1 MEQKARVQLHE
12 SCVVPYRET
21 ERGIEFCLV
30 STSTTNRWEFP
41 RAEASDGRPPAQQLL
56 LDQAAQGAGLQG
68 QLEADRPFDAFVA
81 SRGNESRN
89 VSAYLMRV
97 TRTEEVWS
105 QQDSQRRLWCLPEEA
120 RARLRRKPLRR
131 FIDQALR
138 MVVPVRQSSAPDA
151 HDPPQKPR

>member
-1 MEQKARVQLHE
+1 MEQKSRVQLHE

-30 STSTTNRWEFP
+30 SASAANRWEFP
-41 RAEASDGRPPAQQLL
+41 RTETNDPQPPGRQML
-56 LDQAAQGAGLQG
+56 LDQAAHGAGLEG
-68 QLEADRPFDAFVA
+68 HLEADRPFDEFVA

-105 QQDSQRRLWCLPEEA
+105 GQDSQRRLWCLPEEA
-120 RARLRRKPLRR
+120 RARLRRKPMRR

-138 MVVPVRQSSAPDA
+138 LVAPARQTKSPAANDS
-151 HDPPQKPR
+151 PQKPR